1 MSGAFLSPPGLGGSV
16 PLCPLGSLG
25 MRLDRKL
32 RQGIGRLTSCRVE
45 GPVLA
50 PKTGLFFQEALAKLH
65 LCLAAL

>member
-1 MSGAFLSPPGLGGSV
+1 MSGTFLSLLGLGGSI
-16 PLCPLGSLG
+16 PLCPLGNLG

-32 RQGIGRLTSCRVE
+32 RQGIRRLRSCRVE

-50 PKTGLFFQEALAKLH
+50 PKTGLCFQEALAKLH